1 MNLQDALQSLPHGPG
16 FRFVDELN
24 ALAPGR
30 SATGT
35 YLLTHEAPFLE
46 GHFPGRPLMPAV
58 LMVEAMAQV
67 AGIAAQTDPAIP
79 PMPDLRLTAIRGI
92 KIYGTAFP
100 GETLV
105 IECELMGRMGNL
117 VQASGKVRV
126 GDRVIAEGQVTLSG
140 AGAVDS

>member
-16 FRFVDELN
+16 FRFVDELT
-24 ALAPGR
+24 ALDPGR
-30 SATGT
+30 SAAGT
-35 YLLTHEAPFLE
+35 YRLHPEAPFLE

-58 LMVEAMAQV
+58 LMVEAIAQV
-67 AGIAAQTDPAIP
+67 AGIAAQTDPVIP
-79 PMPDLRLTAIRGI
+79 AMPDLRLTAIRGI

-100 GETLV
+100 GETLT
-105 IECELMGRMGNL
+105 IESEIMGRMGNL

-140 AGAVDS
+140 AAAVDS